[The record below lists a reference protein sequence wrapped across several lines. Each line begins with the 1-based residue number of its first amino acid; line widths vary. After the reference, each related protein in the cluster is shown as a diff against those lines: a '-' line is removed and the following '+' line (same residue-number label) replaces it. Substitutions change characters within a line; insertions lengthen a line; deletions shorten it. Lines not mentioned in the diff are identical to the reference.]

1 MRQHSFLSLS
11 LSLSRSL
18 AMAVVLAS
26 QGITA
31 VKAGP
36 VAIVG
41 PFGSFNVEARSLREM
56 RWDGVVR
63 QQYDFSC
70 GSAAIATLLTYH
82 YGEETTEAEVF
93 RTMFQEGDKSKIQAE
108 GFSMLDMK
116 RYLDY
121 RGLNA
126 DGFRLSLEDFVKVGV
141 PAIALINT
149 QGYRHFVVVKGNGDD
164 TILVGD
170 PAVGTVVVPKSR
182 FRSMWNGVV
191 LGAREEIELARKNFN
206 HERDWR
212 VRPDSPLKEGV
223 RRAGLGT
230 MLLTLPAANELSK

>member
-1 MRQHSFLSLS
+1 MGQRTIQY
-11 LSLSRSL
+11 L
-18 AMAVVLAS
+18 AMVVALAGWGS
-26 QGITA
+26 TTQ
-31 VKAGP
+31 AGP
-36 VAIVG
+36 VSVVG
-41 PFGSFNVEARSLREM
+41 PFGSFNLQARSLQEM

-70 GSAAIATLLTYH
+70 GSAAVATLLSYH
-82 YGEETTEAEVF
+82 YGQKTTEAEVF
-93 RTMFQEGDKSKIQAE
+93 KTMFQEGDREKIQAQ

-121 RGLNA
+121 RGLDA
-126 DGFRLSLEDFVKVGV
+126 DGFRLSLEDFVKIGV
-141 PAIALINT
+141 PAITLIDT
-149 QGYRHFVVVKGNGDD
+149 QGYKHFVVVKGTDGDA
-164 TILVGD
+164 ILVGD
-170 PAVGTVVVPKSR
+170 PAAGTVVVPKSR

-191 LGAREEIELARKNFN
+191 LGARAEVELARQNFN

-212 VRPDSPLKEGV
+212 VRPDSPLNQGV